1 MNSRTITLL
10 LSFSVTAVLT
20 AAAEKAKSPKPN
32 IILVMSDDMGWGEL
46 GMMGNKLINTPNIDK
61 FSAQSLQFTNFNV
74 AASCAPT
81 RAQMMSGRHEFA
93 VGVTHTVLRRMNLR
107 DDITILPQYMKRGG
121 YQTAMF
127 GKWHL
132 SEDKT
137 GLTGKSLEPYDR
149 GFDHALWTFNQ
160 LKRFDPPLNLN
171 GKMTKH
177 KGYCADV
184 LFNEAM
190 KWMEAADPTKPFF
203 TYIPTSIPHA
213 PVEAPQ
219 KFIDL
224 YKDTKLTK
232 KQKGYYAM
240 VSALD
245 ANMGR
250 LMKWMDQKT
259 FPRKT
264 ILIFMTD
271 NGHAI
276 GGARGAGHDDD
287 GFLKESGLYNA
298 GMRGAKGQA
307 WYGSTRVPFFIRW
320 PGVTKAGEAN
330 SLASATDLLPTF
342 AAIAGVKLNDAKIT
356 GHNLLPDIMGQ
367 KSTVPGNRL
376 LVSHRGRWPR
386 SDKLDDYKYEYAS
399 VYDKQY
405 RLTWGMKGKGPQLI
419 DYIKDPG
426 GLTDVSAQHP
436 EVVQLYKKHFESWW
450 QEVKPGMVNDL
461 EQIKTGEILVFGK
474 RNSKKK
480 KTK

>member
-10 LSFSVTAVLT
+10 LLFSVTAVLT
-20 AAAEKAKSPKPN
+20 AAAEKAKSPRPKPN

-46 GMMGNKLINTPNIDK
+46 GMTGNKLINTPNIDK
-61 FSAQSLQFTNFNV
+61 LSAESLQFTNFNV

-81 RAQMMSGRHEFA
+81 RAQMMSGRHEFT

-107 DDITILPQYMKRGG
+107 DDITILPQYMKRTG

-132 SEDKT
+132 SEEKT
-137 GLTGKSLEPYDR
+137 GLTGKPLEPHER

-190 KWMEAADPTKPFF
+190 KWMDGADATKPFF

-213 PVEAPQ
+213 PIAAPQ
-219 KFIDL
+219 EFIDL

-276 GGARGAGHDDD
+276 GGASGAGHDDD
-287 GFLKESGLYNA
+287 GFLQESGLYNA

-307 WYGSTRVPFFIRW
+307 WYGSTRVPFLIRW
-320 PGVTKAGEAN
+320 PGVTQAGETN

-342 AAIAGVKLNDAKIT
+342 AAIAGVKLDDAKIT
-356 GHNLLPDIMGQ
+356 GDSLLPDIMGQ
-367 KSTVPGNRL
+367 
-376 LVSHRGRWPR
+376 
-386 SDKLDDYKYEYAS
+386 
-399 VYDKQY
+399 
-405 RLTWGMKGKGPQLI
+405 
-419 DYIKDPG
+419 
-426 GLTDVSAQHP
+426 
-436 EVVQLYKKHFESWW
+436 
-450 QEVKPGMVNDL
+450 
-461 EQIKTGEILVFGK
+461 
-474 RNSKKK
+474 
-480 KTK
+480 